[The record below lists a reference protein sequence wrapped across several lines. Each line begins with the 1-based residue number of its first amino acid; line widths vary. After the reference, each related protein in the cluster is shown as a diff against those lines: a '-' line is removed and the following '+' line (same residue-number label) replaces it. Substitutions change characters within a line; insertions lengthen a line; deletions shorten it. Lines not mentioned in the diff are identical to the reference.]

1 MAALAAEL
9 PLVLGAEDATRYRQ
23 VFVLQEAGDMAAADR
38 LIGQITDPVL
48 MGYVQS
54 QRYMHPT
61 AHRST
66 FVELR
71 DWLATYADHPEADR
85 IHALALRRKPANA
98 GRPEAPRP
106 LSAGDYTAADGEYV
120 APSEVYQSPRGR
132 NAAVGRQVRS
142 IARTI
147 NARVA
152 DGWPT
157 GALAI
162 LDGNEAQR
170 LLDPVEQA
178 MARALI
184 AKGYFLASVDDKAF
198 TQGKAAGNASPQYA
212 AIGHWIAGLAAWR
225 MGRIDDAALE
235 FETFAGADGADPW
248 TISAAAFWAARAH
261 LQAGRPERVR
271 SWLVVAADYPLTFYG
286 QLARRN
292 LGMETPLD
300 WSPVPLTAATRDL
313 LLDIP
318 ATRRV
323 LALLQAGQDDLAE
336 EELTRLARA
345 ARADLWRPLLAIAT
359 RAHMPALSLKLA
371 DLIEATYGEQI
382 PAGLYPLVAWQPQ
395 DGYRVDRAL
404 ILAFARQESGFN
416 TDARSP
422 AGALGLMQLMPATAR
437 YIGRDRS
444 LRGDGLD
451 RLSEP
456 DLNLELGQRYIQY
469 LQANDAVGDN
479 LFMLTAAYNGGPG
492 NLRRWVQAADFR
504 NDPLLF
510 IESIP
515 SRETRIFIERVLANL
530 WIYRQ
535 RMGQSNPSLD
545 AIAAG
550 VWPAYT
556 GLDGQ
561 EIATAP

>member
-1 MAALAAEL
+1 
-9 PLVLGAEDATRYRQ
+9 
-23 VFVLQEAGDMAAADR
+23 
-38 LIGQITDPVL
+38 
-48 MGYVQS
+48 
-54 QRYMHPT
+54 
-61 AHRST
+61 
-66 FVELR
+66 
-71 DWLATYADHPEADR
+71 
-85 IHALALRRKPANA
+85 
-98 GRPEAPRP
+98 
-106 LSAGDYTAADGEYV
+106 
-120 APSEVYQSPRGR
+120 
-132 NAAVGRQVRS
+132 
-142 IARTI
+142 
-147 NARVA
+147 
-152 DGWPT
+152 
-157 GALAI
+157 
-162 LDGNEAQR
+162 
-170 LLDPVEQA
+170 
-178 MARALI
+178 
-184 AKGYFLASVDDKAF
+184 
-198 TQGKAAGNASPQYA
+198 
-212 AIGHWIAGLAAWR
+212 
-225 MGRIDDAALE
+225 
-235 FETFAGADGADPW
+235 
-248 TISAAAFWAARAH
+248 
-261 LQAGRPERVR
+261 
-271 SWLVVAADYPLTFYG
+271 
-286 QLARRN
+286 
-292 LGMETPLD
+292 
-300 WSPVPLTAATRDL
+300 
-313 LLDIP
+313 
-318 ATRRV
+318 
-323 LALLQAGQDDLAE
+323 
-336 EELTRLARA
+336 
-345 ARADLWRPLLAIAT
+345 
-359 RAHMPALSLKLA
+359 
-371 DLIEATYGEQI
+371 
-382 PAGLYPLVAWQPQ
+382 
-395 DGYRVDRAL
+395 RAL